1 MSGFIAVAEAGPGQ
15 CVAVANSRFWP
26 DIDLKV
32 LREAM
37 RIDATVTAARLL
49 GAVTEAMA
57 SVNHELRGW
66 RQQQQALGYA
76 AAEEVPAEQIAG
88 ASIVLHRYLRAVGCR
103 TKASL
108 VERLRDFD
116 TTAGGE
122 KRAENQEQNIE
133 ELRRDALWAISDI
146 AGRSRNT
153 VDLI

>member
-122 KRAENQEQNIE
+122 SVRKTRNRTSRSCGEMPCGPS
-133 ELRRDALWAISDI
+133 AILQG
-146 AGRSRNT
+146 ARVT
-153 VDLI
+153 PWT